1 MHVGIVNVFK
11 TIPRDVGVLEAALL
25 LEARG
30 LRAEDR
36 FRPGD
41 VVALDFFAYGC
52 HLVIDVVMTT
62 VYKNTVLQ
70 HVASIPVYA
79 AK

>member
-11 TIPRDVGVLEAALL
+11 TIPRDVGVLEAAIVI
-25 LEARG
+25 EARG

-36 FRPGD
+36 SKPGD
-41 VVALDFFAYGC
+41 VVALDFFADGH
-52 HLVIDVVMTT
+52 HLVIDAAMTA

-70 HVASIPVYA
+70 HVAIIPVYA